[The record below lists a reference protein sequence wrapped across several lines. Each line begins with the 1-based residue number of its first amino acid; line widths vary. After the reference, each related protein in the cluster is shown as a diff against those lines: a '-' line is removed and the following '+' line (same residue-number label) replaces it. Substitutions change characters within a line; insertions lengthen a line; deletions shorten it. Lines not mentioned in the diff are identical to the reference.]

1 MKHQITRREFLTR
14 SAVAAVAISTSS
26 LGARAEVSGPPLRVI
41 VIGAGLAGLAA
52 AYELTMAGHD
62 VRVIE
67 AQSRAGGRVLTLRE
81 PFPEGLYAEA
91 GAARI
96 HVSQYRTIKYA
107 RLFDLKLAPFY
118 PNDDRFV
125 SLRGEKREVI
135 KWKRLAS
142 DIENFAIPLG
152 RPNQW
157 LRIDGGNDQLPQAF
171 ARKLADKII
180 YKAPVIGIE
189 QDSDSV
195 SVRFSAGG
203 ARETMTADRVLCAI
217 PATILAKLEVTPRF
231 SPAKQRT
238 LEQLPYDSASRVFL
252 RCRERFWEPQNLNGF
267 AVTDQPA
274 EIWPSSFGQPG
285 VAGILQYYTRSDVSL
300 ELTDLAESERISA
313 TLEEMERVFPGVRER
328 FDGGV
333 SKCWSEDEWARGA
346 WAYPDEKQLKQLAQ
360 PEGRIHFAGEHI
372 STEPSWMQGALE
384 SADRAAQEILRASR
398 NATLSTKARP

>member
-14 SAVAAVAISTSS
+14 SALAAAAITTSS
-26 LGARAEVSGPPLRVI
+26 LGARVEAPGPPLRII

-52 AYELTMAGHD
+52 AYELTQAGHD

-96 HVSQYRTIKYA
+96 HVSQYRAIKYA
-107 RLFDLKLAPFY
+107 RLFNLKLARFY

-125 SLRGEKREVI
+125 RLRGEKREVV

-142 DIENFAIPLG
+142 DIEDFGIHLG

-157 LRIDGGNDQLPQAF
+157 LRIDGGNDQLPRAF

-180 YKAPVIGIE
+180 YNAPVIGIE
-189 QDSDSV
+189 QDSGSV

-231 SPAKQRT
+231 SPAKQQT

-285 VAGILQYYTRSDVSL
+285 VAGILQCYTRSDVSL
-300 ELTDLAESERISA
+300 ELTDLTESERISA
-313 TLEEMERVFPGVRER
+313 TLEEIERIFPGARER

-346 WAYPDEKQLKQLAQ
+346 WAYPDEKQRTQLAQ

-384 SADRAAQEILRASR
+384 SADRAAREILQAPR
-398 NATLSTKARP
+398 NATLSTKARL